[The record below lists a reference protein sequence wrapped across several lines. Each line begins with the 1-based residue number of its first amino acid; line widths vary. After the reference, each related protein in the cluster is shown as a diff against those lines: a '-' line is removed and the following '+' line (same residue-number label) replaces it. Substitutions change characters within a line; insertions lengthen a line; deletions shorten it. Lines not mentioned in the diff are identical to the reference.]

1 MSAHNP
7 MPRSAWIFPAL
18 AVLLFVAVSPAVG
31 VATYALGKEL
41 TLGLSAR
48 AACFCS

>member
-18 AVLLFVAVSPAVG
+18 AVLLFAAVS
-31 VATYALGKEL
+31 ATA
-41 TLGLSAR
+41 
-48 AACFCS
+48 